1 MTLPRRDDPARVYAF
16 EVSYS
21 PIPGPV
27 APVGPPLPS
36 NPQGPYTAA
45 NPYRPRLASKAKKVG
60 APLGVLIALG
70 VVATIVIGFF
80 TVINPAGAIIGL
92 ILATI
97 VMALVLAAYLWLDR
111 WEPEPPRLLIFAFL
125 WGAAVAVVGALG
137 VGLGLQLIF
146 PSMTEFVGAVIQAPI
161 VEEGLKGLFLIIMLT
176 GRRRAEMN
184 SLTDCLIYAGMVGA
198 GFAWVED
205 ILYISSGDGISG
217 ALLTA
222 ALRLVLG
229 PFAHPLFTSMTALGV
244 YFSMKQKGTGAKIGC
259 ILLGYVGAMLL
270 HGLWNGSSSLS
281 ESGLSYFV
289 VYALVM
295 IPIFVTMIIV
305 AVKSRTREQ
314 RMVAAKLLGMVQAGL
329 VRPNEAP
336 WLESIRN
343 RKLAIAQA
351 KLIGGGPASKTFR
364 VFAAAVVELAFVRDR
379 IDRGFGSDKV
389 YAQQQDAAQAV
400 VFARHE
406 APVLIQMQ
414 QFRLPVLGMGVPVA
428 PAPHPSYPQQPYQ
441 PSAPPQQYQQE
452 APQQQD
458 PQQPYQP
465 PAPPQYPSQQ
475 APPQAP
481 VGAPTDPK
489 RPEPPDDAT
498 VLR

>member
-1 MTLPRRDDPARVYAF
+1 M
-16 EVSYS
+16 SYS

-45 NPYRPRLASKAKKVG
+45 NPYRPRLAGKAKKVG
-60 APLGVLIALG
+60 APLGVLIGLG
-70 VVATIVIGFF
+70 VVATVVIGFF
-80 TVINPAGAIIGL
+80 TVINPVGAIIGL

-97 VMALVLAAYLWLDR
+97 AMALVLAAYLWLDR

-125 WGAAVAVVGALG
+125 WGAAVAVVGALLIATL
-137 VGLGLQLIF
+137 LGLVIPAMQD
-146 PSMTEFVGAVIQAPI
+146 EFIGAVIQAPI

-205 ILYISSGDGISG
+205 ILYISSGDGIG
-217 ALLTA
+217 GTLLTA

-259 ILLGYVGAMLL
+259 ILLGYLGAMLL

-295 IPIFVTMIIV
+295 IPIFVVMIIV

-314 RMVAAKLLGMVQAGL
+314 RMVAAKLPGMVQAGL

-351 KLIGGGPASKTFR
+351 KLIGGPAAGKTFR

-389 YAQQQDAAQAV
+389 YAQQQEAAQAV

-428 PAPHPSYPQQPYQ
+428 PAQQQPYSPQPYPQQP
-441 PSAPPQQYQQE
+441 A
-452 APQQQD
+452 
-458 PQQPYQP
+458 PQQPYPQQ
-465 PAPPQYPSQQ
+465 PAPQQPYPQQP
-475 APPQAP
+475 APTAD
-481 VGAPTDPK
+481 APTDQK